1 MLKEE
6 QTVSKTET
14 SPAKTGFMGPWRGGG
29 ILALCARVVLGAVFI
44 YASIDKIVHPEAFAK
59 AIYNYQILPETLI
72 NLTAIV
78 LPWLELV
85 MGVLLV
91 LGVWQHGAVFLA
103 NVLLGCFF
111 GALLLNLARG
121 LDIDCGC
128 FSSSQASDSHGSMI
142 WYVFRDSFFMALAV
156 FLGFQTLMKKVE
168 SVRLLPRVGSGA
180 GQDERYTPHGKP

>member
-1 MLKEE
+1 MNQYHKAA

-14 SPAKTGFMGPWRGGG
+14 SPGKTGLIGQWRGSE
-29 ILALCARVVLGAVFI
+29 ILAFCARVLLGAVFV
-44 YASIDKIVHPEAFAK
+44 YASIDKIAHPEAFAK

-111 GALLLNLARG
+111 GALLLNLIRG

-128 FSSSQASDSHGSMI
+128 FTTSQASDSHGSMI
-142 WYVFRDSFFMALAV
+142 WYVFRDSFFMALGV

-168 SVRLLPRVGSGA
+168 SVRLLPRLGSGA
-180 GQDERYTPHGKP
+180 GQNER

>member
-1 MLKEE
+1 LKEE
-6 QTVSKTET
+6 AVSKTET
-14 SPAKTGFMGPWRGGG
+14 SPGKTGFMGPWSRGG
-29 ILALCARVVLGAVFI
+29 ILALGARVVLGAVFI

-59 AIYNYQILPETLI
+59 AIHNYQILPETLI

-128 FSSSQASDSHGSMI
+128 FTTSQASDSHGSMI
-142 WYVFRDSFFMALAV
+142 WYVFRDSFFMALAA

-168 SVRLLPRVGSGA
+168 TVRLLPRLGSGT
-180 GQDERYTPHGKP
+180 GQNKR

>member
-1 MLKEE
+1 
-6 QTVSKTET
+6 
-14 SPAKTGFMGPWRGGG
+14 MGPWSASA
-29 ILALCARVVLGAVFI
+29 ILVLCARVVLGAIFI
-44 YASIDKIVHPEAFAK
+44 YASLDKIAHPEAFAN
-59 AIYNYQILPETLI
+59 AIYNYQILPEPLI

-103 NVLLGCFF
+103 NVLLGVFF

-128 FSSSQASDSHGSMI
+128 FSSSQASDSHGSMA
-142 WYVFRDSFFMALAV
+142 WYVIRDSFFMALAV

-168 SVRLLPRVGSGA
+168 SVRLLPRLGSGA
-180 GQDERYTPHGKP
+180 GQDER